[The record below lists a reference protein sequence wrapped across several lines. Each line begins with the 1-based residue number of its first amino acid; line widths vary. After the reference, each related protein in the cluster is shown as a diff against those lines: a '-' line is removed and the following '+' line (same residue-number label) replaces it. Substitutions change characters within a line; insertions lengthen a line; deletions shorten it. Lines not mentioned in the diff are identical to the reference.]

1 VYSVLAS
8 VATIIITTIFSFFI
22 YENVLL
28 KESDQRKKYMLEAL
42 RKVNSDFKS
51 GHEIKLK
58 RGFIKLKNILSIS
71 GRFIKKLNSNSNF
84 KFIFI

>member
-1 VYSVLAS
+1 
-8 VATIIITTIFSFFI
+8 
-22 YENVLL
+22 
-28 KESDQRKKYMLEAL
+28 MLEAL

-58 RGFIKLKNILSIS
+58 RGFIKLKNILIIS
-71 GRFIKKLNSNSNF
+71 GRFIKKLNSNFNF